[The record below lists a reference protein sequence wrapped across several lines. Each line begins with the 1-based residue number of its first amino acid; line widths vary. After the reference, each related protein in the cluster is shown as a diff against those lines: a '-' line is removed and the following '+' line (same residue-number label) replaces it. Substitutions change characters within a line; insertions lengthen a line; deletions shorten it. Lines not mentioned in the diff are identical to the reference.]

1 MAKRKGQENLIP
13 TNRRSKEEAR
23 ELGRKGGI
31 ASGEARRKAKTYRE
45 IARAINAAPVNL
57 DIPGLA
63 ERLSLVGLDAEKE
76 TNAALV
82 PATIFTGLLERD
94 MKAVEMWRNLTE
106 DEQSDNGAAFE
117 LPARALGRSFV
128 DINRQIKPN
137 IRYVFKGGRG
147 GLKSSYI
154 SLKIVEL
161 LKNYPNLHACI
172 VRKIGATLKD
182 SVFAQMQWAIREL
195 GLESQFRITKNPL
208 EITLTATGQKIY
220 FRGCDD
226 PMKLKGIKPTF
237 GYVGILWKEELDQL
251 AGAAEERSVNQSTL
265 RGGMD
270 SFEFCSYN
278 PPRSRSSWVN
288 QAELEA
294 DRGKTVYHESCYLEA
309 PVEWLGQKF
318 IDDADFLKRTN
329 PAAYENEYLGIA
341 NGDGGS
347 VFENLEIREI
357 TDEEINTF
365 WNIYQGLD
373 FGWFPDPLH
382 WSKSCYDSTRHI
394 LYVFDEFRANK
405 MSNYDLWVT
414 LTEQKGVTSD
424 DLIIAD
430 SAEPKSIG
438 DLRAYGANIRGAVK
452 GADSRTYSHKWLQ
465 SLVKIIIDPVRCP
478 ATAKE
483 FSEYEYERDKEGNV
497 ISGYPDGADHAIDS
511 VIYSLNGV
519 WKRRGQ

>member
-117 LPARALGRSFV
+117 LPARVMGKAFV
-128 DINRQIKPN
+128 DIHRQIKPN
-137 IRYVFKGGRG
+137 VRYVFKGGRG
-147 GLKSSYI
+147 GLKSSQI
-154 SLKIVEL
+154 SFEVIEK
-161 LKNYPNLHACI
+161 LKNNPSLHACI
-172 VRKIGATLKD
+172 VRKVGATLKD

-195 GLESQFRITKNPL
+195 NLESQFKITKNPL

-226 PMKLKGIKPTF
+226 PMKLKGIKVPF
-237 GYVGILWKEELDQL
+237 GYIGILWKEELDQL
-251 AGAAEERSVNQSTL
+251 AGPEEERTVNQSVL
-265 RGGMD
+265 RGGAEFYD
-270 SFEFCSYN
+270 FCSYN
-278 PPRSRSSWVN
+278 PPRSKSAWVN
-288 QAELEA
+288 QDEINPSVAN
-294 DRGKTVYHESCYLEA
+294 TVFHTSCYLDA
-309 PVEWLGQKF
+309 PPEWLGPRF
-318 IDDADFLKRTN
+318 LDDAEFLKKVN

-357 TDEEINTF
+357 TDEEIMTF
-365 WNIYQGLD
+365 DVICQGLD
-373 FGWFPDPLH
+373 FGWYPDILA
-382 WSKSCYDSTRHI
+382 WTKMCYDGKRHV
-394 LYVFDEFRANK
+394 LYLFDEFSANK

-414 LTEQKGVTSD
+414 LTEQKGVTED

-438 DLRAYGANIRGAVK
+438 DLKSYGANIRGAVK
-452 GADSRTYSHKWLQ
+452 GPDSRTYSFKWLQ
-465 SLVKIIIDPVRCP
+465 SLAKIVIDPNRCP
-478 ATAKE
+478 GATKE
-483 FSEYEYERDKEGNV
+483 LSEYEYERDKEGNV
-497 ISGYPDGADHAIDS
+497 ISGYPDGNDHFCDS
-511 VIYSLNGV
+511 VRYATSLI
-519 WKRRGQ
+519 WRRRGQ

>member
-1 MAKRKGQENLIP
+1 MATKKRKQNENLIP
-13 TNRRSKEEAR
+13 GAHRLTVEEQSM
-23 ELGRKGGI
+23 GGI
-31 ASGEARRKAKTYRE
+31 ASGASRRRQKTYRE
-45 IARAINAAPVNL
+45 IAREINAAPVNL

-117 LPARALGRSFV
+117 LPARVMGKAFV
-128 DINRQIKPN
+128 DIHRQIRPN
-137 IRYVFKGGRG
+137 VRYVFKGGRG
-147 GLKSSYI
+147 GLKSSQI
-154 SLKIVEL
+154 SFEVIEK
-161 LKNYPNLHACI
+161 LKNNPSLHACI
-172 VRKIGATLKD
+172 VRKVGATLKD

-195 GLESQFRITKNPL
+195 NLESQFKITKNPL

-294 DRGKTVYHESCYLEA
+294 DKGKTVYHESCYLEA

-357 TDEEINTF
+357 TDEEIMTF
-365 WNIYQGLD
+365 DVILMGIDWGFI
-373 FGWFPDPLH
+373 DPFVWTKAH
-382 WSKSCYDSTRHI
+382 YDSNHHI
-394 LYVFDEFRANK
+394 LYVFDEFSAHK
-405 MSNYDLWVT
+405 MGNWDTWTV
-414 LTEQKGVTSD
+414 LTEGKGVTGD

-438 DLRAYGANIRGAVK
+438 DYKAYGANIRGVVK
-452 GADSRTYSHKWLQ
+452 GPDSVRYGMKWLQ
-465 SLVKIIIDPVRCP
+465 SLAKIVIDPVRCP
-478 ATAKE
+478 GAAKE
-483 FSEYEYERDKEGNV
+483 LLEYEYERDKEGNI
-497 ISGYPDGADHAIDS
+497 ISGYPDKNNHFCDS
-511 VIYSLNGV
+511 LRYSTSV
-519 WKRRGQ
+519 YWRRRGQ